1 MRYDVHEIDLIEIGE
16 STFICDECGAKI
28 GPDDMLIIHGALKY
42 CSDLCAYG
50 CEYDEQGRII
60 E

>member
-1 MRYDVHEIDLIEIGE
+1 MNVREMDLIDIEDR
-16 STFICDECGAKI
+16 SHICDECGAVI
-28 GPDDMLIIHGALKY
+28 GPEDMLIIHGALKY

-50 CEYDEQGRII
+50 CEYDENGKMI

>member
-1 MRYDVHEIDLIEIGE
+1 MSYEVHEIDLIDIEGRE
-16 STFICDECGAKI
+16 FFCDECGAYI
-28 GPDDMLIIHGALKY
+28 GPEDMLIIHGAKKY